1 MLHLSGDQ
9 KAMIGKSKEFIS
21 FMTNE
26 FLLNGEKKS
35 QIFYYFM
42 VMNSNNLSY
51 RTRTS
56 ILLLKFINNSWR
68 ENKGNHYRERGL
80 DVWFYNYHKIQW
92 TFALIF
98 SKNCQCF
105 EKLYL
110 SNTRKSVS
118 SDTQTLRSWFK
129 KKLGC
134 ALFFQS
140 TSQCLDIWWN
150 TLPCG
155 WYITAK

>member
-1 MLHLSGDQ
+1 
-9 KAMIGKSKEFIS
+9 
-21 FMTNE
+21 
-26 FLLNGEKKS
+26 
-35 QIFYYFM
+35 
-42 VMNSNNLSY
+42 MNSNNLSY

-110 SNTRKSVS
+110 SNTRKSVT

-129 KKLGC
+129 KRLGY
-134 ALFFQS
+134 ALFFQP

-150 TLPCG
+150 ALTHFPMFDILHQTSKGSWSRCFNLLCQLFQ
-155 WYITAK
+155 